1 MSQPQIRLADALADR
16 YRIDPEPSRVPHL
29 DSVRA
34 ELGAVGDLE

>member
-16 YRIDPEPSRVPHL
+16 YRIER
-29 DSVRA
+29 